1 MKNVDGGSMMRLKR
15 LLYVITAVL
24 AASVAALSANAA
36 GKKYDPGV
44 TDNEIRI
51 GNIAPYSGPAS
62 AYGTIGRTAAAFFQK
77 VNDEGGVNGRKI
89 TFISYD
95 DAFSPPKAVE
105 QARKLVESDEVL
117 LIYQSVGTPSNAAI
131 QKFLNARKM
140 PQLFVASNATRW
152 GDPEHFPWT
161 MGWQP
166 NFQSE
171 GRAYA
176 KYILQNYPNA
186 KVAMLWQ
193 NDDGG
198 RDQAKGLRDG
208 LGNKASMI
216 IAESSFELSEPTIDA
231 HIARLKNSGAD
242 IFVSWTTPKASAQA
256 IRKLAELDWKPVVFL
271 ASVSTSVASV
281 LRPAGLENAK
291 GIISNAYLKD
301 PGDPAW
307 SNDVATRDWNVFMD
321 KYLPDGDKADRV
333 TVYGYA
339 VAHTLIEV
347 LKRCGDDL
355 TRENVMRQAASLR
368 DLDVPMLLPG
378 IKINTSSNDYF
389 PVEQMQLI
397 RFDGQRWQ
405 PLGEVIDGEVGSA
418 RTN

>member
-1 MKNVDGGSMMRLKR
+1 MIPGKR
-15 LLYVITAVL
+15 LPSIVAVAL
-24 AASVAALSANAA
+24 VASFAMLPANAVE
-36 GKKYDPGV
+36 KKYGPGV

-51 GNIAPYSGPAS
+51 GNIVPYSGPAS
-62 AYGTIGRTAAAFFQK
+62 AYGVIGRTAAAFFRK
-77 VNDEGGVNGRKI
+77 VNDEGGINGRTI
-89 TFISYD
+89 NFISYD

-105 QARKLVESDEVL
+105 QARKLVEGDEVL
-117 LIYQSVGTPSNAAI
+117 LIYQSVGTASNAAI
-131 QKFLNARKM
+131 QKFLNARKV

-176 KYILQNYPNA
+176 KYILQNFPTA
-186 KVAMLWQ
+186 KIAMLWQ

-198 RDQAKGLRDG
+198 RDQVKGLRDG
-208 LGNKASMI
+208 LGAKASMI
-216 IAESSFELSEPTIDA
+216 IAESSFELSEPTIDP
-231 HIARLKNSGAD
+231 HIAQLKNSGAD

-307 SNDVATRDWNVFMD
+307 SNDGATRNWNAFMD
-321 KYLPDGDKADRV
+321 KYLPNVDKADRV
-333 TVYGYA
+333 AVYGYA
-339 VAHTLIEV
+339 VAHTLLEV

-355 TRENVMRQAASLR
+355 TRENVLRQATSLK

-378 IKINTSSNDYF
+378 IKINTSDKDYF

-405 PLGEVIDGEVGSA
+405 PLGEVMDGEVGSA

>member
-1 MKNVDGGSMMRLKR
+1 MLLGKR
-15 LLYVITAVL
+15 LPIIVAAALLANFAVL
-24 AASVAALSANAA
+24 PSNAA
-36 GKKYDPGV
+36 EKKYGPGV
-44 TDNEIRI
+44 TDNEIKI
-51 GNIAPYSGPAS
+51 GNIVPYSGPAS
-62 AYGTIGRTAAAFFQK
+62 AYSTIGRNAAAFFRK
-77 VNDEGGVNGRKI
+77 VNDEGGINGRTV

-105 QARKLVESDEVL
+105 QARKLVEGDEVL
-117 LIYQSVGTPSNAAI
+117 LIYQSVGTASNAAI
-131 QKFLNARKM
+131 QKFLNARKV

-176 KYILQNYPNA
+176 KYILRNYPNA
-186 KVAMLWQ
+186 KIAMLWQ
-193 NDDGG
+193 NDDAG
-198 RDQAKGLRDG
+198 RDQVKGLRDG
-208 LGNKASMI
+208 LGAKASMI
-216 IAESSFELSEPTIDA
+216 VADSSFEVSEPTIDP
-231 HIARLKNSGAD
+231 HIARLKASGAD
-242 IFVSWTTPKASAQA
+242 VFVSWTTPKASAQA

-281 LRPAGLENAK
+281 LRPAGVENAE
-291 GIISNAYLKD
+291 GIISSSYLKD
-301 PGDPAW
+301 PSDPAW
-307 SNDVATRDWNVFMD
+307 SNDAATRNWNAFMD
-321 KYLPDGDKADRV
+321 KYFPEGDKADRV
-333 TVYGYA
+333 TVYSYA
-339 VAHTLIEV
+339 VAHTLLEV

-355 TRENVMRQAASLR
+355 TRENVMRQATSLR

-378 IKINTSSNDYF
+378 IKINTSAKDFF

-405 PLGEVIDGEVGSA
+405 PLEGLIDGEVGSA
-418 RTN
+418 RTD